1 MNPGGIRADLLFAHG
16 GQHPDGEVSYSE
28 AFSVQPFTNLLV
40 TMTITGA
47 QLKDVLEAQFSGSP
61 PATLQVSSSVSYT
74 FDPAAGFGNH
84 VDPAQVLIGG
94 VALDLA
100 ATYRVTVNNFL
111 AGGGDGF
118 AAFAKGTNRV
128 TGGSDLDGLVA
139 YFGAHDPLA
148 QPVGGR
154 IKKKP

>member
-1 MNPGGIRADLLFAHG
+1 MNGGGIRADLLFAHG
-16 GQHPDGEVSYSE
+16 GKHPDGEVTYGE

-47 QLKDVLEAQFSGSP
+47 QLKEVLEAQFAFSP
-61 PATLQVSSSVSYT
+61 PYPLQPSSSVSYT
-74 FDPAAGFGNH
+74 FKVAASFGNH
-84 VDPAQVLIGG
+84 VDPADVFIGG

-100 ATYRVTVNNFL
+100 ASYRVTVNNYL

-118 AAFAKGTNRV
+118 TTFTKGTNVV
-128 TGGSDLDGLVA
+128 TGGIDVDALVT
-139 YFGAHDPLA
+139 YLGSHDPLV
-148 QPVGGR
+148 QPAGGR